1 VNPMGSAKNH
11 GDAAA
16 VLKRW
21 TAAEATRREVS
32 ECKEVFQ
39 VLGRVAMGPHDGPR
53 DEAIEVMGLMCEDE
67 KVSFLSMIHCFGDG
81 APPGFKDLGFYAT
94 CSRHIPTT
102 GPVVGCLHVETFD
115 RDVPIWVAFVFH
127 HRNLPQTSRSR
138 ALT

>member
-1 VNPMGSAKNH
+1 MGSAKNH

-67 KVSFLSMIHCFGDG
+67 KVSFLSMIHDFGDE
-81 APPGFKDLGFYAT
+81 APPGFKDMGFCAT
-94 CSRHIPTT
+94 CSQHIPTT
-102 GPVVGCLHVETFD
+102 EPVVLMYL
-115 RDVPIWVAFVFH
+115 VAWAKFQP
-127 HRNLPQTSRSR
+127 RCADLDGIGLSSP
-138 ALT
+138 

>member
-1 VNPMGSAKNH
+1 MGSAKNH